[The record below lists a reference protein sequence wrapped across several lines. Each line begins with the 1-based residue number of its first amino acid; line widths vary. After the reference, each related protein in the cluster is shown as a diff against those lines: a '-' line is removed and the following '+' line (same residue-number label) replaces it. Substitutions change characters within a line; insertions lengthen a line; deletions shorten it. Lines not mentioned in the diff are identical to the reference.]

1 MEPPVSLYNE
11 VLGIKNEFL
20 YPSNSKIYEKG
31 PRCNETSLYR
41 GSCVRVKHDSKSLYL
56 QIVSFLP
63 IFFRLFKEQ
72 HDPKSIAEMKEE
84 ILYKY
89 DENFDGKLELE
100 EVFMTFF
107 YKFSILFFCTLP
119 ILKQ

>member
-1 MEPPVSLYNE
+1 
-11 VLGIKNEFL
+11 
-20 YPSNSKIYEKG
+20 
-31 PRCNETSLYR
+31 
-41 GSCVRVKHDSKSLYL
+41 
-56 QIVSFLP
+56 
-63 IFFRLFKEQ
+63 
-72 HDPKSIAEMKEE
+72 MKEE

-100 EVFMTFF
+100 EVFMIFF